1 MSQIATLP
9 EAASLFVLGL
19 GLTIVA
25 LLLRRKFSKPQGNVG
40 AEEPADSKQK

>member
-1 MSQIATLP
+1 MSQVTTLP

-19 GLTIVA
+19 GLIIVA

-40 AEEPADSKQK
+40 AEEPPDSKQK